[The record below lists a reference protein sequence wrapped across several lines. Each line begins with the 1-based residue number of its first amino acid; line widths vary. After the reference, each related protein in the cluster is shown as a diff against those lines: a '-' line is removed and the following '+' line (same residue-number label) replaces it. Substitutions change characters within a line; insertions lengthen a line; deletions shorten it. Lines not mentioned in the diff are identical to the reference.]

1 MSQNAMTVTVKFEN
15 NEFFAS
21 ANINC
26 PNNTEKEFSF
36 ILNNDLV
43 ITSIF
48 GENIT
53 YQKTDTISPVSRSL
67 SQVIKVTGNEPI
79 HNITIAYCGSVQFDV
94 QKKKTGTI
102 L

>member
-1 MSQNAMTVTVKFEN
+1 MWNIVLLKQKSLFLCRGGKAIMSQNAMKVTVKFQN

-26 PNNTEKEFSF
+26 PNNTEKELSF

-53 YQKTDTISPVSRSL
+53 YQKTDTI
-67 SQVIKVTGNEPI
+67 
-79 HNITIAYCGSVQFDV
+79 
-94 QKKKTGTI
+94 
-102 L
+102 

>member
-1 MSQNAMTVTVKFEN
+1 MSQNAMTIAVKFQN
-15 NEFFAS
+15 KEFFAS

-26 PNNTEKEFSF
+26 PNNTEKELSF

-53 YQKTDTISPVSRSL
+53 YQKTDTISAPFC
-67 SQVIKVTGNEPI
+67 Q
-79 HNITIAYCGSVQFDV
+79 
-94 QKKKTGTI
+94 I
-102 L
+102 LW

>member
-1 MSQNAMTVTVKFEN
+1 MSQNAMTITVKFQN

-26 PNNTEKEFSF
+26 PNNTEKELSF

-43 ITSIF
+43 ITSVF

-53 YQKTDTISPVSRSL
+53 YQKTDKISPPF
-67 SQVIKVTGNEPI
+67 Q
-79 HNITIAYCGSVQFDV
+79 IAIPSNKSDR
-94 QKKKTGTI
+94 K
-102 L
+102 